1 MSPLGIGA
9 LIVFAIGIAI
19 ATALVPKFWR
29 GQITAATVRQYWW
42 PGGDGSWIRFVRSWP
57 VLFAAGWLLT
67 LGAAVMT
74 VKPETP
80 FAKTTAIEDV
90 ILVLLAA
97 TFTIAMTIFV
107 FAWPRQ
113 LIPPWLRPSGR
124 KR

>member
-19 ATALVPKFWR
+19 ATALVPRFWR

-57 VLFAAGWLLT
+57 VLFAAGWLFILE
-67 LGAAVMT
+67 GVVVT

-113 LIPPWLRPSGR
+113 LIPPWLRPNGR